1 MQTTDEKQ
9 LAQAIKN
16 GDEKA
21 FDQLFRV
28 WYEPLVRYAFSFT
41 DGDADEAEDI
51 VQQVFVQYW
60 QQRETIDFQYS
71 VKSYLYKMTHNRALN
86 RIRSE
91 QVHGRFVEYQTRQT
105 AHESGLPDDA
115 GELEKRF
122 HETLE
127 TLPPQC
133 RQVFE
138 LSRFEELK
146 YREIGDQLGIS
157 VKTVETHMS
166 KALRI
171 LRRELVEF
179 LGAILLIINYLDF

>member
-1 MQTTDEKQ
+1 MQTALPPTDEKQ
-9 LAQAIKN
+9 LALAIKT

-21 FDQLFRV
+21 FDQLFRT

-41 DGDADEAEDI
+41 DGDADDAEDL

-60 QQRETIDFQYS
+60 QQRETIDFQHS
-71 VKSYLYKMTHNRALN
+71 VKSYLYKMTHNLALN
-86 RIRSE
+86 RSRS
-91 QVHGRFVEYQTRQT
+91 QKVRGRFVEHQTRQM
-105 AHESGLPDDA
+105 AHETEPPTDV

-122 HETLE
+122 HEVLE
-127 TLPPQC
+127 NLPPQC
-133 RQVFE
+133 RAVFE

-146 YREIGDQLGIS
+146 YREIGDHLGIS
-157 VKTVETHMS
+157 VKTVETHIS

-179 LGAILLIINYLDF
+179 LTVILLIIN